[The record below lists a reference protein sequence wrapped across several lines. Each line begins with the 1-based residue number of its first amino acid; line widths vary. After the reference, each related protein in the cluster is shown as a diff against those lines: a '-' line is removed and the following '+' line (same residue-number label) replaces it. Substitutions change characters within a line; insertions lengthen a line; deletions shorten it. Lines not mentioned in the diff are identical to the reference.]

1 MLTDEQ
7 DDKKVWCGGF
17 CDASHISDRVLP
29 RNAMDGVRGDVSSQ
43 ADQSFVQAARNAQ
56 TALIPEHLTTVH
68 CDERIGSLPW
78 RSICAT

>member
-29 RNAMDGVRGDVSSQ
+29 RNAMDGVRGDEGTS
-43 ADQSFVQAARNAQ
+43 ARRPIRVLSKRQ
-56 TALIPEHLTTVH
+56 ETRRPH
-68 CDERIGSLPW
+68 
-78 RSICAT
+78 